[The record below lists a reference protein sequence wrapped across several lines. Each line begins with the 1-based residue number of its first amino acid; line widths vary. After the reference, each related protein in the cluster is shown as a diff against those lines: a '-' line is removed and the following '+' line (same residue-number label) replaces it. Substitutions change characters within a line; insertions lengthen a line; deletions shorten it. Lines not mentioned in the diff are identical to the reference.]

1 MFFTEAV
8 LATNYETLF
17 AAWYVWIERE
27 KRERVRERERERTVY
42 EVLFCNVK

>member
-27 KRERVRERERERTVY
+27 KREGVREREQSMRYSFATSNE
-42 EVLFCNVK
+42 